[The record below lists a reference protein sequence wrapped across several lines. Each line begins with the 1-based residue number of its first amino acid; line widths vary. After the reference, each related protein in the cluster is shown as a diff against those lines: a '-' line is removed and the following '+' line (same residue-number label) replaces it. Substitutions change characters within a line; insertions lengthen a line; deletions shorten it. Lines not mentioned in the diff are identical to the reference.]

1 MKAQS
6 LLKNTEAKSEMEN
19 LNKKTMNKWSN
30 PFCKNL
36 TVARLLLPGDSV
48 LSPEWRNLVP
58 SSIPFGV
65 YLSVES
71 MCLTRLLAAR

>member
-30 PFCKNL
+30 TFCKNL
-36 TVARLLLPGDSV
+36 TVA
-48 LSPEWRNLVP
+48 
-58 SSIPFGV
+58 
-65 YLSVES
+65 
-71 MCLTRLLAAR
+71 